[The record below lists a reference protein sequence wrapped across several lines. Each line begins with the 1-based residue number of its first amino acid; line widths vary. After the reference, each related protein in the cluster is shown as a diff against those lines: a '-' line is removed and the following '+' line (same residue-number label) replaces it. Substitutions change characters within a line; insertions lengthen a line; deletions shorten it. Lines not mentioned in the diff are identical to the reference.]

1 MIIRFSLSPKGTLD
15 SIYSWLKFELDSI
28 TYYIAKS
35 IDSNSCTTID
45 NALSPFINIPNT
57 KEYNLI
63 IKDTQTASTGTVSC
77 DKITNSTLFNVY
89 YVGTLTLTIN
99 GTAFSLSSTTRTVAS
114 FLILKTSNGYSVEQL

>member
-1 MIIRFSLSPKGTLD
+1 MIIRFSLSPKGTLN
-15 SIYSWLKFELDSI
+15 SIYSWLKSELDRLCNVISD
-28 TYYIAKS
+28 A

-45 NALSPFINIPNT
+45 NELLPFINIPNT
-57 KEYNLI
+57 KEYNLV

-77 DKITNSTLFNVY
+77 NKITNSTLFNVY

>member
-15 SIYSWLKFELDSI
+15 SIYSWLKSELDRLCNVISD
-28 TYYIAKS
+28 A
-35 IDSNSCTTID
+35 IDSNSCTATD

-57 KEYNLI
+57 KEYNLV

-99 GTAFSLSSTTRTVAS
+99 DTAFSLSSTTRTVAS

>member
-15 SIYSWLKFELDSI
+15 SIYSWLKFELDRLCNVISD
-28 TYYIAKS
+28 A

-57 KEYNLI
+57 KEYNFV

-89 YVGTLTLTIN
+89 YIGTITLTIN

-114 FLILKTSNGYSVEQL
+114 FLILKASNGYSVEQL

>member
-15 SIYSWLKFELDSI
+15 SIYSWLKSELDRLCNVISD
-28 TYYIAKS
+28 A

-45 NALSPFINIPNT
+45 NELLPFINIPNT
-57 KEYNLI
+57 KEYNLV

-77 DKITNSTLFNVY
+77 NKITNSTLFNVY

>member
-15 SIYSWLKFELDSI
+15 SIYSWLKSELDRLCNVISD
-28 TYYIAKS
+28 A

-45 NALSPFINIPNT
+45 NELLPFINIPNT
-57 KEYNLI
+57 KEYNLV

>member
-15 SIYSWLKFELDSI
+15 SIYSWLKSELDRLCNVISD
-28 TYYIAKS
+28 A

-57 KEYNLI
+57 KEYNLV
-63 IKDTQTASTGTVSC
+63 IKDTQTASTGTVNC

-89 YVGTLTLTIN
+89 YIGTLTLTIN
-99 GTAFSLSSTTRTVAS
+99 GTAFSLSSTARTVAS

>member
-15 SIYSWLKFELDSI
+15 SIYSWLKSELDRLCNVISD
-28 TYYIAKS
+28 A

-63 IKDTQTASTGTVSC
+63 IKDTQTASIGTVSC

>member
-15 SIYSWLKFELDSI
+15 SIYSWLKSELDRLCNVISD
-28 TYYIAKS
+28 A
-35 IDSNSCTTID
+35 IDSNSCTTVD
-45 NALSPFINIPNT
+45 NALSPFISIPNT
-57 KEYNLI
+57 KEYNLV

-99 GTAFSLSSTTRTVAS
+99 GTAFSLSSTTRAVAS

>member
-15 SIYSWLKFELDSI
+15 SIYSWLKYELDRLCNVISD
-28 TYYIAKS
+28 A

-45 NALSPFINIPNT
+45 NALSPFINISNT
-57 KEYNLI
+57 KEYNLV
-63 IKDTQTASTGTVSC
+63 IKDTQTASTGTVNC

>member
-15 SIYSWLKFELDSI
+15 SIYSWLKSELDRLCNVISD
-28 TYYIAKS
+28 A

-57 KEYNLI
+57 REYNLV
-63 IKDTQTASTGTVSC
+63 IKDTQTASTGTVNC

>member
-15 SIYSWLKFELDSI
+15 SIYSWLKSELDRLCNVISD
-28 TYYIAKS
+28 A

-45 NALSPFINIPNT
+45 NELLPFINIPST
-57 KEYNLI
+57 KEYNLV

-89 YVGTLTLTIN
+89 YVGTLILTIN

>member
-1 MIIRFSLSPKGTLD
+1 MIIRFSLSPKGTID
-15 SIYSWLKFELDSI
+15 SIYSWLKSELDRLCNVISD
-28 TYYIAKS
+28 A
-35 IDSNSCTTID
+35 IDSNSYTTID
-45 NALSPFINIPNT
+45 NELLPFINIPNT
-57 KEYNLI
+57 KEYNLV

-77 DKITNSTLFNVY
+77 NKITNSTLFNVY